1 LQATNGIR
9 AVLFDLDGTLR
20 HSNPGYNQT
29 FVRFA
34 RRLGAPELPGMAA
47 RAMRFLHYYWAQ
59 SPELLSDLE
68 TYPGM
73 QDAFWSNHARR
84 ALLAMGCTPEQA
96 GHLAP
101 GVSSSMLSEFDPE
114 DWVPPDVPQT
124 LTTLKQAGYR
134 LAVVS
139 NRSRSYDEL
148 LQSLGLDRYFEF
160 ALAAGDYEAWKPE
173 PQIFHLA
180 VERLGVSASET
191 LYVGDNYYAD
201 VIGAQRARLN
211 PVLIDPENIFPEADC
226 PSIRSIGEL
235 PGLLVR

>member
-34 RRLGAPELPGMAA
+34 RRLDAPELPGMAVKV
-47 RAMRFLHYYWAQ
+47 MRFLHYYWAQ

-68 TYPGM
+68 TYPSM